1 MNNNNLQQSTLSK
14 HRLGYYQSMQ
24 IWEANQ
30 PSSLLFR
37 SQDLGSEHTH
47 LGAVVEDASLQSCL
61 WSQVQDHCQQFSDT
75 LVSSFELPESS
86 QSGTVTVELQNAE
99 SPLNKTTLQTRL
111 LVAADGGNSFIRKT
125 AGIATTD
132 FNYQQTAL
140 TFTVE
145 LAQAHKGRAY
155 QRFLESG
162 PVALLPTFSEHHAI
176 VVWSTTSEQAK
187 QWKDHRELVSHIN
200 DLFQQGPQLL
210 ETLLDST
217 AGPST
222 AWLPLPARNILYG
235 VEKVLETL
243 QYGPAMGIQELQ
255 PDRFSAPPTITSIS
269 SDQFTFPLIRRTVS
283 NYTLPRLALVGDA
296 AHSVHPMAG
305 QGLNLGLQDVDDL
318 VRVITKAT
326 DAGMDVSSFLHD
338 YESSRHQQVSLT
350 VGGIHALQ
358 QLFHVQSVW
367 AKHVKSMGMNVIQGV
382 GPLRQRLVQAACLG
396 VSSPIS

>member
-1 MNNNNLQQSTLSK
+1 
-14 HRLGYYQSMQ
+14 
-24 IWEANQ
+24 
-30 PSSLLFR
+30 
-37 SQDLGSEHTH
+37 
-47 LGAVVEDASLQSCL
+47 
-61 WSQVQDHCQQFSDT
+61 
-75 LVSSFELPESS
+75 
-86 QSGTVTVELQNAE
+86 
-99 SPLNKTTLQTRL
+99 
-111 LVAADGGNSFIRKT
+111 
-125 AGIATTD
+125 
-132 FNYQQTAL
+132 
-140 TFTVE
+140 
-145 LAQAHKGRAY
+145 
-155 QRFLESG
+155 
-162 PVALLPTFSEHHAI
+162 
-176 VVWSTTSEQAK
+176 
-187 QWKDHRELVSHIN
+187 
-200 DLFQQGPQLL
+200 
-210 ETLLDST
+210 
-217 AGPST
+217 
-222 AWLPLPARNILYG
+222 LYG